1 MKKVK
6 VERKSDK
13 KIIEVYDYEVETTLK
28 GLVQKP
34 SQKKSASQGQ
44 QSGQNKTQKNNG

>member
-13 KIIEVYDYEVETTLK
+13 KIIEVWDYEVNTTLK
-28 GLVQKP
+28 GLVNKP
-34 SQKKSASQGQ
+34 SEKKEAPQNSQ
-44 QSGQNKTQKNNG
+44 SKKAK

>member
-13 KIIEVYDYEVETTLK
+13 KIIEVWDYEVNTTLK

-34 SQKKSASQGQ
+34 GEKKQSSQNSQSNQKKT
-44 QSGQNKTQKNNG
+44 K